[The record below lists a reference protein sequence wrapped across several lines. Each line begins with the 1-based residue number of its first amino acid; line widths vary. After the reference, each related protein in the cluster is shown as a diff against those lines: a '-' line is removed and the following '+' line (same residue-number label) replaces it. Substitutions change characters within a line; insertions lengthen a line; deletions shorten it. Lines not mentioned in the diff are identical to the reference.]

1 MSASTIQNRESFG
14 VIMSQ
19 VVSTELKTDV
29 LVVGGGIAGVFAAVN
44 AARQGAKVVM
54 ADKGK
59 VGLSGMSIWADTFCV
74 FHEAS
79 GHRAEDWHEAVAMN
93 GDYINNPDYLDML
106 IEDSSARWNDLL
118 EWGAIGNDKFGMALR
133 KQIKSNNITA
143 VERTMLTD
151 LLVQD
156 GRAAGAMGFSIDR
169 PECICIT
176 AKAVIMCAGAGGYK
190 PHGFPISNMT
200 FDGDGMAYRAGLA
213 IRGKE
218 FSDTHH
224 TNAAHPGY
232 SWGIG
237 DIKWGPGIVQ
247 TGPPWKPKPG
257 ELRGL
262 SLEPYYQVHEGKA
275 PIIMNPP
282 MGGPQG
288 PYPGFQYRGAHPG
301 PQVTVG
307 GGSTG
312 MAVHKAEGI
321 VPADGNCRTALPG
334 LFAAGD
340 ALSSMLCGG
349 RYSGIGFSFAGSAV
363 QGYRAGKL
371 AADYAIQTSPARVKK
386 QKINHVQDGIF
397 RPLYRD
403 HGFTPAWTTQML
415 QATMFPYYILY
426 IKQKDRLMGAL
437 SNILF
442 LSEHCVPKLYA
453 QDLHELRLAHETR
466 NMILNAE
473 MKLRTSLFRKESRG
487 MHYREDY
494 PARNDDKYLAWI
506 HVFKGQNGDMKT
518 RKVSVPEKWRPS
530 RDVLYEDRYVHR
542 FPGEMEYLEH
552 KRLKHGDRK
561 D

>member
-1 MSASTIQNRESFG
+1 
-14 VIMSQ
+14 MSQ
-19 VVSTELKTDV
+19 APLSKLKTDV

-44 AARQGAKVVM
+44 AARKGVQVVM

-59 VGLSGMSIWADTFCV
+59 VGLSGMTIWADTFCV
-74 FHEAS
+74 FDEGA
-79 GHRAEDWHEAVAMN
+79 GHRAEAWHEAVAMN
-93 GDYINNPDYLDML
+93 GDYINNRDYLDMM
-106 IEDSSARWNDLL
+106 IMDSAARWNDLR
-118 EWGAIGNDKFGMALR
+118 EWGAIGTDKFGKALR
-133 KQIKSNNITA
+133 KQIKAHKIVA

-151 LLVQD
+151 LLVEE
-156 GRAAGAMGFSIDR
+156 GRVAGAMGFSIDR
-169 PECICIT
+169 PESVCIT

-200 FDGDGMAYRAGLA
+200 FDGDGMAYRAGLS

-218 FSDTHH
+218 FSDTHNA
-224 TNAAHPGY
+224 NAAHPGY

-257 ELRGL
+257 DLRGL

-288 PYPGFQYRGAHPG
+288 PHPGFQYRGDHPG
-301 PQVTVG
+301 PQVMVG

-321 VPADGNCRTALPG
+321 VPADDRCGTEMPG

-363 QGYRAGKL
+363 QGFRAGE
-371 AADYAIQTSPARVKK
+371 AAANFTMQAPPLHVEEGRIIQ
-386 QKINHVQDGIF
+386 IEDEIM
-397 RPLYRD
+397 RPLKRE

-415 QATMFPYYILY
+415 QAALFPYYVLY
-426 IKQKDRLMGAL
+426 VKKEDRLKGAL
-437 SNILF
+437 ANILF
-442 LSEHCVPKLYA
+442 LSEKCVPKLYA
-453 QDLHELRLAHETR
+453 NDLHELRLVHETR

-473 MKLRTSLFRKESRG
+473 MKLRVSLFRKESRG
-487 MHYREDY
+487 MHFREDF
-494 PARNDDKYLAWI
+494 PARDDSEFLAWI
-506 HVFKGQNGDMKT
+506 HVLKGEDGTMQVEKFPI
-518 RKVSVPEKWRPS
+518 PEKWRPPAG
-530 RDVLYEDRYVHR
+530 VPYEKRYIHR
-542 FPGEMEYLEH
+542 FPGEMTYL
-552 KRLKHGDRK
+552 KRIQDAHRK